1 MIVMREI
8 LNVKQTQV
16 HPGDPSY
23 GWKWKAFLDDLSDRS
38 SAAQGRQGK
47 GNTRQGFQPESP
59 LSTPDLEG
67 FESLLRGLYGQKSAA
82 APKESSFSVSFAHA
96 CC

>member
-38 SAAQGRQGK
+38 SAAQRRQGK

-59 LSTPDLEG
+59 LSTPDLG
-67 FESLLRGLYGQKSAA
+67 VWIAPQGIVRSKSAA
-82 APKESSFSVSFAHA
+82 APKQSSFSVSFAHA

>member
-16 HPGDPSY
+16 HPGETPAKGGGGKHSWTIFRI
-23 GWKWKAFLDDLSDRS
+23 GRAQRNKGREKGTRDR
-38 SAAQGRQGK
+38 
-47 GNTRQGFQPESP
+47 GFQSNFPF
-59 LSTPDLEG
+59 LHLIQG
-67 FESLLRGLYGQKSAA
+67 FESRLRGLYGQKSAA

>member
-38 SAAQGRQGK
+38 SAAQRRQGK
-47 GNTRQGFQPESP
+47 GNTRQGFIRAAVM
-59 LSTPDLEG
+59 LELVCAIFPRLDRAVKAPMDG
-67 FESLLRGLYGQKSAA
+67 YQKLNI
-82 APKESSFSVSFAHA
+82 H
-96 CC
+96 